1 MGVLAR
7 EGLGSSG
14 NLGKMSAWFA
24 NPNGSESA
32 KIWNY
37 GRYAYITVRGTGKNN
52 AGLCNSSGGILGDSQ
67 MSGETY
73 NNLKT
78 RDGDRDV
85 PNPLLES
92 VRISN
97 DGSTDTTDASLFDI
111 DISFKCFSIGQLSS
125 FEKVYFVPGAEVFLD
140 FGYKELGMGGQLFA
154 NVYNFGF
161 SLDATGV
168 YSCNIK
174 CTGMNRFAAVLKIT
188 NAPPSDGT
196 TATDKDG
203 NEFKGDSLIGELY
216 ARFTKTFPDFEE
228 SSIIQKNSTKD
239 FVDDGKAKHES
250 GYAVA
255 NIQTKGGFDFSGLGL
270 RVDTDDMFVKYCT
283 FQELVNVC
291 NWLHKGSG
299 FSWGFGDADGAFIG
313 DMCSADPSVI
323 LLDGEM
329 ANYGGDDDTSNNLES
344 GTGFSGNAKD
354 ILISLEY
361 IGQEIKKLEERGK
374 EDKEEKGEESV
385 NNFLRNVCGTIKDL
399 TGGLYPLVVYNNG
412 RDGVFKIINERTEH
426 DKGIKGYEFSLH
438 NIGSVVTSINLS
450 SNMDSDMAA
459 AALVSNRSGEI
470 PKGAFDNLFPGCAGN
485 ETATTVTPVTLADIK
500 KAKEALGGGFSPE
513 RCQNLKTLLAAYV
526 NQNPANTKTDAGYR
540 YMIDLS
546 VQHYGCWGAE
556 VTDTF
561 TFDGLPAQYRG
572 VGKYFAVGKIEHTFD
587 GQGGW
592 DTDMTGFFK
601 IDA

>member
-14 NLGKMSAWFA
+14 NLSQMSAWFA
-24 NPNGSESA
+24 NPNGSENA

-73 NNLKT
+73 GSLKS
-78 RDGDRDV
+78 RDGDRDI
-85 PNPLLES
+85 PNPILES

-97 DGSTDTTDASLFDI
+97 DGATDVTDASLFDI
-111 DISFKCFSIGQLSS
+111 DVSFKCFSKGQLAT
-125 FEKVYFVPGAEVFLD
+125 FENIYFVPGAEVFLE
-140 FGYKELGMGGQLFA
+140 FGYKGLGMGGSLFA

-161 SLDATGV
+161 SLDASGV
-168 YSCNIK
+168 YSCNMK
-174 CTGMNRFAAVLKIT
+174 LTGMNRFAAILKVT
-188 NAPPSDGT
+188 NSPATDGT
-196 TATDKDG
+196 TSTDKEG

-228 SSIIQKNSTKD
+228 SSFIQKPSTKD
-239 FVDDGKAKHES
+239 FVDDGKAKYKS

-255 NIQTKGGFDFSGLGL
+255 NIQTKGGFDFNAGIFN
-270 RVDTDDMFVKYCT
+270 VDTDDMFVKYCS
-283 FQELVNVC
+283 FQELINVC

-299 FSWGFGDADGAFIG
+299 FSWGFGDANGAFIPE
-313 DMCSADPSVI
+313 MCSADPSVV

-329 ANYGGDDDTSNNLES
+329 ANYGGDDDTANNLKT
-344 GTGFSGNAKD
+344 GIGFSGNAKD
-354 ILISLEY
+354 ILISMEY
-361 IGQEIKKLEERGK
+361 IGTEIKKLEERSK

-385 NNFLRNVCGTIKDL
+385 NNFLRNVCATIKDL
-399 TGGLYPLVVYNNG
+399 TGGLYPLIVWNNG
-412 RDGVFKIINERTEH
+412 RDGVFKIINERAEH
-426 DKGIKGYEFSLH
+426 DKGITGYQFTLH
-438 NIGSVVTSINLS
+438 DIGSVVTSINMS
-450 SNMDSDMAA
+450 SNMDSEMSA
-459 AALVSNRSGEI
+459 AALVSNRSGDI
-470 PKGAFDNLFPGCAGN
+470 PKGAFDNLFPGCSGP
-485 ETATTVTPVTLADIK
+485 TTTPPSVSLADIK
-500 KAKEALGGGFSPE
+500 EKKEILGGGFSPE
-513 RCQNLKTLLAAYV
+513 RCQDLKTVLSAYV
-526 NQNPANTKTDAGYR
+526 SRNPGPTKTDAGYR

-556 VTDTF
+556 ITDSF
-561 TFDGLPAQYRG
+561 TFDGLPKQYQG
-572 VGKYFAVGKIEHTFD
+572 AGKYFAVGKIEHTFD

-592 DTDMTGFFK
+592 TTDMTGFFK